1 MNTRCASTLFV
12 VAMSA
17 IAVVYG
23 APADAVSALSV
34 SARRAVLY
42 GATVGAS
49 NGVMC
54 ECTFT
59 KEQAQ
64 GNTFV
69 DCPAPNSFGVCMT
82 TFYTTKE
89 LGKITVRQGIPEPLK
104 DECGKTFYNETIP
117 DFFVPNSEMF
127 VIEAHDTC
135 CNTDN
140 CNK

>member
-49 NGVMC
+49 NGVGC

-59 KEQAQ
+59 MDQAQ

-69 DCPAPNSFGVCMT
+69 DCPAPNNFDVCMT
-82 TFYTTKE
+82 TVYTTKD
-89 LGKITVRQGIPEPLK
+89 LGKLTVRAGLPQPLS
-104 DECGKTFYNETIP
+104 DECGKSFSNVTIP
-117 DFFVPNSEMF
+117 NPFVPNSEMF

-135 CNTDN
+135 CITDKCNT
-140 CNK
+140 